1 MAMAMIFASII
12 SLLMIVLAKFLGH
25 VPLSFTQGLRMY
37 VIGVLGVLPFCA
49 IGLCVGAFVSGQAAP
64 AIVNVIYL
72 PMAFLSGLWVPMQI
86 LPQAVQQLAP
96 LWPAFHLAQL
106 SLDALGAPSMG
117 SFVSH
122 VASLAGFTIVFFII
136 AMRRLANGGLRM
148 FGGASGARQQG
159 FPLQR
164 VLPRAVFFAGIGL
177 IVAGVIGGGVKH
189 TARAAA
195 GAHDTSSATA
205 ADSPAGLPAPATVV
219 IADFDAG
226 TDAAA
231 YGVGWHA
238 GGDDMRGGNS
248 RATQRIVPGGAQNS
262 RGALEVNGTVGDAI
276 QYPFAGTAF
285 FPVSPDKQRFMD
297 YSKKHTLSFFARG
310 DGRTYT
316 VLFLAGLQVDAIPAM
331 FPFDAGPEWKE
342 VRIPLE
348 STAILDLQRVQGI
361 VIGSMGPAGEF
372 RFSIDNVRLE

>member
-1 MAMAMIFASII
+1 
-12 SLLMIVLAKFLGH
+12 
-25 VPLSFTQGLRMY
+25 
-37 VIGVLGVLPFCA
+37 
-49 IGLCVGAFVSGQAAP
+49 
-64 AIVNVIYL
+64 
-72 PMAFLSGLWVPMQI
+72 MQI
-86 LPQAVQQLAP
+86 LPLAVQQLAP

-106 SLDALGAPSMG
+106 SLDSLGAPSMG

-148 FGGASGARQQG
+148 FGGANGARQKG

-177 IVAGVIGGGVKH
+177 IVAGVMGGSVKN

-195 GAHDTSSATA
+195 GAQDTPAATA

-231 YGVGWHA
+231 YGVGWHP
-238 GGDDMRGGNS
+238 GGDDMRDGNS
-248 RATQRIVPGGAQNS
+248 RAAQRVVPGGAQNS
-262 RGALEVNGTVGDAI
+262 RGALEVSGTVGDAI

-297 YSKKHTLSFFARG
+297 YSRKHTLSFFARG

-331 FPFDAGPEWKE
+331 FSFEAGPEWKE
-342 VRIPLE
+342 VHIPLE
-348 STAILDLQRVQGI
+348 STAVLDLQRVHGI
-361 VIGSMGPAGEF
+361 VIGSMGPAGDF